1 MGKVTRSTQVEVSRR
16 LTPMDSL
23 GTGSHRPIVQ
33 HSNDNNN
40 FGLLFPSYFHLD
52 SRCRFRT
59 YYENLYF
66 TRMNISGSNIAVL
79 IKNSRVYN
87 IHSTTVP
94 CSLFTAKL
102 RQLYHRL
109 KNRNHHNLII
119 VSNRPIYK
127 KNQSTSICSTFARSD
142 IINASDGELGNSR
155 CSTGQCNRSVFT
167 RSKRCCGHSID
178 SQQARTHA
186 L

>member
-1 MGKVTRSTQVEVSRR
+1 VLLSKETVCRLSLKNTRSMGKVTRSTQVEVSRR

-87 IHSTTVP
+87 VHSTTVP

-127 KNQSTSICSTFARSD
+127 KRINLPPSVVRSRD
-142 IINASDGELGNSR
+142 P
-155 CSTGQCNRSVFT
+155 T
-167 RSKRCCGHSID
+167 
-178 SQQARTHA
+178 
-186 L
+186 